1 MVLEEYDLVKISIA
15 AFAIIAVIAILIALF
30 FVLMPPN
37 PDTGSAD
44 QRGYCEGLSDDACN
58 FKKAIDAKDS
68 ALCGQISDEVL
79 FNSCIYLASGEQE
92 GLACELF
99 RGSAMEECLAAKA
112 LQNPSLKTCSE
123 LSEEKFRDKC
133 LEGLLEEEQ
142 SYEICNAMLNIE
154 TAEKCIVTIAID
166 KGDLEECQTLSSESL
181 KAYCQQKIEGAA

>member
-15 AFAIIAVIAILIALF
+15 AFAILVVIAILIAFF
-30 FVLMPPN
+30 FVLTLPN
-37 PDTGSAD
+37 PDAGPAKQS
-44 QRGYCEGLSDDACN
+44 GYCEGLSDDVCN
-58 FKKAIDAKDS
+58 FKKATDAKDS

-79 FNSCIYLASGEQE
+79 FNSCIYSVSEE
-92 GLACELF
+92 PDRLACELF
-99 RGSAMEECLAAKA
+99 RGSAMEECLVAKA
-112 LQNPSLKTCSE
+112 LQNPSLKTCSK

-133 LEGLLEEEQ
+133 LEELLEEEQ